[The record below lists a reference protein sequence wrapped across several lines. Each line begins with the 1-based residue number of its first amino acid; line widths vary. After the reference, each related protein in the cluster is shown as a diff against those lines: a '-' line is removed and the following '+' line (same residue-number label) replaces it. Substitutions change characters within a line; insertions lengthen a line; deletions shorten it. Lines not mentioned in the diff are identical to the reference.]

1 LLFILLILFKAI
13 EIHSRKKMPQLE
25 IKITYEPY
33 QQTYNIYLMHFCYSF
48 VTRMWDMGII
58 FFIAELTNNSLTV
71 VALAGFLGSFSI
83 FLFMP
88 VIGKWL
94 DNTDRLA
101 STFWALGIKLIAVTV
116 AYLVCAFLVTDS
128 SKALTTDSVRL
139 VLLYSLPVLCT
150 ITSLC
155 FSIINQAIEK
165 DWIVVLAD
173 GDTAW
178 LSSVNSVM
186 SQIDLGCNSVAP
198 AVTGLLFSYL
208 TRTDMSIVLLISNAL
223 ATYMLFSFLRHL
235 YLSWPALAISS
246 STRNNVV
253 NTVPEPV
260 VSENNTSSSS
270 SGHNN
275 TTNTKVI
282 VSGKVST
289 NASESTPLLPKSKS
303 ATTIINNNNNVS
315 SVTGTTTNTTS
326 TRVKNCLLPFLCKE
340 IFRSG
345 CAGVMISYAIL
356 YFTVLSFGSLMLV
369 YTRWCGLS
377 DHWIGLARGGASLT
391 GFLGA
396 FIFPFMKARLGL
408 FNSAYL
414 AIWYQCIL
422 VLLAGS
428 SMFWLSRYNSM
439 LLIVGATV
447 SIFVIL
453 FY

>member
-1 LLFILLILFKAI
+1 
-13 EIHSRKKMPQLE
+13 MPQL
-25 IKITYEPY
+25 KIRIQYEPY
-33 QQTYNIYLMHFCYSF
+33 PHTYNIYLMHFCYSF

-94 DNTDRLA
+94 DSTDRLA

-128 SKALTTDSVRL
+128 SKALTSPSVSL

-155 FSIINQAIEK
+155 FSVINQAIEK

-173 GDTAW
+173 GDSAW

-198 AVTGLLFSYL
+198 AVTGVLFSSL
-208 TRTDMSIVLLISNAL
+208 SRTNMSIVLLVSNAL

-246 STRNNVV
+246 ANKRGAVINSDSAESMTG
-253 NTVPEPV
+253 
-260 VSENNTSSSS
+260 
-270 SGHNN
+270 SGEN
-275 TTNTKVI
+275 TTVTNSATTKNKPVNDKNTKA
-282 VSGKVST
+282 
-289 NASESTPLLPKSKS
+289 ASESTPLLPKS
-303 ATTIINNNNNVS
+303 IN
-315 SVTGTTTNTTS
+315 GTTTATANATTATATGSSSESSNS
-326 TRVKNCLLPFLCKE
+326 TGVATKVKDCLVPFLCRE

-396 FIFPFMKARLGL
+396 AIFPFMKSKLGL

-414 AIWYQCIL
+414 AIWYQCTL
-422 VLLAGS
+422 VLLAAS
-428 SMFWLSRYNSM
+428 SMFWMSRYNSM
-439 LLIVGATV
+439 LMIVGATV
-447 SIFVIL
+447 S
-453 FY
+453 

>member
-1 LLFILLILFKAI
+1 
-13 EIHSRKKMPQLE
+13 MPQLN

-33 QQTYNIYLMHFCYSF
+33 QRTQNIYLMHFCYSF

-94 DNTDRLA
+94 DTTDRLS
-101 STFWALGIKLIAVTV
+101 STFWALGIKLIAVTI
-116 AYLVCAFLVTDS
+116 AYIICAILVTNSTKVYMSDS
-128 SKALTTDSVRL
+128 MRIILI
-139 VLLYSLPVLCT
+139 YSLPVLCT

-155 FSIINQAIEK
+155 FSIVTQAIEK

-173 GDTAW
+173 GDTTW
-178 LSSVNSVM
+178 LSTVNSVM

-198 AVTGLLFSYL
+198 AVTGILFSYL
-208 TRTDMSIVLLISNAL
+208 SRTNMSIVLLVSNAI
-223 ATYMLFSFLRHL
+223 ATYMLFSFLRYL

-246 STRNNVV
+246 GNIRDAAIVV
-253 NTVPEPV
+253 TESA
-260 VSENNTSSSS
+260 VSNEENN
-270 SGHNN
+270 NN
-275 TTNTKVI
+275 SKK
-282 VSGKVST
+282 VSGGG
-289 NASESTPLLPKSKS
+289 NATEVTPLLSKS
-303 ATTIINNNNNVS
+303 ATKSTTATATTTDNNNNNNANV
-315 SVTGTTTNTTS
+315 SVTSVT
-326 TRVKNCLLPFLCKE
+326 TRVKNCFIPFLCRE
-340 IFRSG
+340 IFQSG

-396 FIFPFMKARLGL
+396 AIFPYMKTWLGL
-408 FNSAYL
+408 YNSAYL
-414 AIWYQCIL
+414 AIWYQCVL
-422 VLLAGS
+422 VVFAAS
-428 SMFWLSRYNSM
+428 SVFWCSRYNSM
-439 LLIVGATV
+439 LMIVGATV
-447 SIFVIL
+447 SIS
-453 FY
+453 

>member
-1 LLFILLILFKAI
+1 
-13 EIHSRKKMPQLE
+13 MPQ
-25 IKITYEPY
+25 PY
-33 QQTYNIYLMHFCYSF
+33 QQTHNIYLMHFCYSF

-94 DNTDRLA
+94 DDSDRLA

-128 SKALTTDSVRL
+128 SKAYTTDIVRL

-173 GDTAW
+173 GDSIW

-198 AVTGLLFSYL
+198 AVTGFLFSYL
-208 TRTDMSIVLLISNAL
+208 TRTNMSIVLLTSNAL
-223 ATYMLFSFLRHL
+223 ATYMLFNFLRHL
-235 YLSWPALAISS
+235 YLSWPALAICRATS
-246 STRNNVV
+246 NDVV
-253 NTVPEPV
+253 ITVPES
-260 VSENNTSSSS
+260 VSEHGDNNNANSDSNVVFS
-270 SGHNN
+270 
-275 TTNTKVI
+275 TK
-282 VSGKVST
+282 KVST
-289 NASESTPLLPKSKS
+289 GASESTPFLPKPTTTTTTATATNNINNDNGSSVLS
-303 ATTIINNNNNVS
+303 ATT
-315 SVTGTTTNTTS
+315 TA
-326 TRVKNCLLPFLCKE
+326 TRIKNCLIPFLCKE
-340 IFRSG
+340 IFHSG

-377 DHWIGLARGGASLT
+377 DYWIGLARGGASLT

-396 FIFPFMKARLGL
+396 FIFPFMKTRLGL

-414 AIWYQCIL
+414 AIWYQCVL
-422 VLLAGS
+422 VLLAAS
-428 SMFWLSRYNSM
+428 SMFWLNRYNSM
-439 LLIVGATV
+439 LMIVAATV
-447 SIFVIL
+447 SIVL
-453 FY
+453 V